1 MTQLNT
7 DQQKKRGTGITEA
20 LLYQERVHEE
30 RKVLLLNELECGRIS
45 SEAALGQI
53 EEMAR
58 EKKYLSQHPY
68 SIWFNEKE
76 NRWFTNLPKEGG
88 GIRQIKYKEKAQ
100 LVRKIVQYY
109 REVEERK
116 YFSDAFNEWI
126 EERREFQEIAES
138 TYLKYKGIYQRHFHK
153 DNPFCKIQLSKLKEI
168 DVERFI
174 KKQIRDE
181 SLTRKGY
188 NDMKI
193 ILVGVL
199 KYAKKAGYTT
209 FSIGTFMIDFVVPPR
224 LFAAKANRKDEEQ
237 VYNEI
242 EVQKLIRYLREH
254 NDRVE
259 NLGLILTFECGVRVG
274 ELAVLRWS
282 DIEDNVLHISRTESC
297 CEDRETGKKIRIESD
312 RAKTPAGCRDIILP
326 RQAMATL
333 KAIRLHNPFAP
344 QDAFLFQ
351 QKDGT
356 FCTGKMFNYRLKK
369 ACESIGIMYRSSH
382 KIRKT
387 YSSTLMENHV
397 DERIIINQMGHT
409 NISMTKQAYT
419 FNRKT
424 RDEVT
429 DIISTAVTV

>member
-1 MTQLNT
+1 
-7 DQQKKRGTGITEA
+7 
-20 LLYQERVHEE
+20 
-30 RKVLLLNELECGRIS
+30 
-45 SEAALGQI
+45 
-53 EEMAR
+53 
-58 EKKYLSQHPY
+58 
-68 SIWFNEKE
+68 
-76 NRWFTNLPKEGG
+76 
-88 GIRQIKYKEKAQ
+88 
-100 LVRKIVQYY
+100 
-109 REVEERK
+109 
-116 YFSDAFNEWI
+116 
-126 EERREFQEIAES
+126 
-138 TYLKYKGIYQRHFHK
+138 
-153 DNPFCKIQLSKLKEI
+153 
-168 DVERFI
+168 
-174 KKQIRDE
+174 
-181 SLTRKGY
+181 
-188 NDMKI
+188 
-193 ILVGVL
+193 
-199 KYAKKAGYTT
+199 
-209 FSIGTFMIDFVVPPR
+209 MIDFVVPPR